1 MPRKVCKIGESE
13 SRYSRGSRGS
23 WLCTSVPLQ
32 KTMKKMRF
40 WLDSFCIQIA
50 GPDVA
55 HPLSLRVITPFI
67 NNALRASILFLSW
80 FWQNAL
86 SLAMKEKIIRCSIDS
101 TNNVA
106 SSLNASAYSYPSRT
120 SEIHESKLFHA
131 LPLRNA
137 LRPLKE
143 KKKRNKITGKSLSRE
158 EGCSSKCAKPPSK
171 IKNLVTEVAERS
183 TFFSTR
189 SKLRW
194 KKGGKRRKKKEKYQ
208 GKIAQLTHRWER
220 ATLH

>member
-55 HPLSLRVITPFI
+55 HTLSLRVITPFI

-143 KKKRNKITGKSLSRE
+143 KKK
-158 EGCSSKCAKPPSK
+158 
-171 IKNLVTEVAERS
+171 
-183 TFFSTR
+183 
-189 SKLRW
+189 
-194 KKGGKRRKKKEKYQ
+194 KK
-208 GKIAQLTHRWER
+208 
-220 ATLH
+220 

>member
-55 HPLSLRVITPFI
+55 HALSFRVITPFI
-67 NNALRASILFLSW
+67 NNALRASILFL
-80 FWQNAL
+80 L
-86 SLAMKEKIIRCSIDS
+86 VVLAKMEEKIIRCSIDS
-101 TNNVA
+101 TNIA

-137 LRPLKE
+137 LRPLK
-143 KKKRNKITGKSLSRE
+143 KKK
-158 EGCSSKCAKPPSK
+158 
-171 IKNLVTEVAERS
+171 
-183 TFFSTR
+183 
-189 SKLRW
+189 
-194 KKGGKRRKKKEKYQ
+194 KKK
-208 GKIAQLTHRWER
+208 
-220 ATLH
+220 

>member
-55 HPLSLRVITPFI
+55 HALFLRVITPFI

-106 SSLNASAYSYPSRT
+106 SSLNASMRIRIHLARVKYTKANCSTHYRYETHYVPSR
-120 SEIHESKLFHA
+120 K
-131 LPLRNA
+131 R
-137 LRPLKE
+137 
-143 KKKRNKITGKSLSRE
+143 KKRNKITGKSLSRE

-208 GKIAQLTHRWER
+208 GKIAQLTHR
-220 ATLH
+220 